1 MALEDVFSEM
11 GRISVV
17 QGKVLGVSAK
27 GVIFTTSERGIAR
40 PGCSP
45 KPAEDCKLAFILGKI
60 GPGKVVRRK
69 VAAGSSCKP

>member
-1 MALEDVFSEM
+1 MTLDDVYSEM

-17 QGKVLGVSAK
+17 RAKVLGDSAK
-27 GVIFTTSERGIAR
+27 GVVFTTSVRGIAR

-69 VAAGSSCKP
+69 VAAGSRNKP